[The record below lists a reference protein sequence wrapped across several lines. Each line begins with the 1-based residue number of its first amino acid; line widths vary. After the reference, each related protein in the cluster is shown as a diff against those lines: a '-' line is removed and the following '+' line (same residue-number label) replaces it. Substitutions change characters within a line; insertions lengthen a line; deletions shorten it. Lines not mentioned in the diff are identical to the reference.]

1 MNARRRIS
9 MAAAALAATTAVAG
23 VTGGASSLGQS
34 ARAAHA
40 APQKPNI
47 VFVLTD
53 DLAWNL
59 VRYMPH
65 VKRLQHKG
73 TTFTRY
79 EVTDSLCC
87 PSRASIFTGRFPHD
101 TGVFTNGGSDGG
113 FQLFHDTGQ
122 ESSTFATDLQ
132 ARGYRTA
139 MLGKYLNGY
148 QPDSGFVPPGWNRWV
163 VAGNGYKEFDY
174 KLNENGHVTTH
185 GHGARDYLTDVL
197 ARKGAAFINRSARN
211 HKSFMMEVATFAPHS
226 PYTPAPRDAD
236 KFPGLVAPKGPAF
249 NKANTNPPSWLA
261 GRPPLTPRQIRK
273 INRSF
278 RKRAQAVQAVDDM
291 IGRFRRRLRAHGIA
305 RKTYIVF
312 SSDNGYHMGE
322 HRLMPGKQTAFD
334 SDIRVPLVVAGP
346 GVPSKRTVGRIAE
359 NIDLRPTFDSLA
371 GASFPANVDGHNLG
385 RVLHGRHVA
394 SWRKAALIEH
404 HGPDVDKSDP
414 DFQTKVKANPST
426 YEAIRLAHSVYVEYL
441 NGEREYYN
449 LRKDRPERHNTV
461 ASLSNERRNSLHT
474 RLTALANCHNGSSC
488 WAAGGG

>member
-1 MNARRRIS
+1 MKGRRRIS
-9 MAAAALAATTAVAG
+9 IAAATLAAVAATAG
-23 VTGGASSLGQS
+23 LTGGAASLGKS
-34 ARAAHA
+34 SSAARAASK
-40 APQKPNI
+40 KPNI

-65 VKRLQHKG
+65 VKKLQRHG
-73 TTFTRY
+73 TTFSRY

-122 ESSTFATDLQ
+122 ESSTFGTDLQ

-139 MLGKYLNGY
+139 MMGKYLNGY

-163 VAGNGYKEFDY
+163 VAGNGYKEFNY
-174 KLNENGHVTTH
+174 KLNENGHVTSH
-185 GHGARDYLTDVL
+185 GDSPRDYLTDVV
-197 ARKGAAFINRSARN
+197 ARKGADFINRSARN
-211 HKSFMMEVATFAPHS
+211 RKPFMLEVATFAPHS
-226 PYTPAPRDAD
+226 PYTPAPRDEH
-236 KFPGLVAPKGPAF
+236 KFPGLKAPKGPAF
-249 NKANTNPPSWLA
+249 NEANTNPPSWLA
-261 GRPPLTPRQIRK
+261 GRPPLTPKQIRK

-278 RKRAQAVQAVDDM
+278 RKRARAVQAVDDM
-291 IGRFRRRLRAHGIA
+291 IARFQRRLRAHHIA
-305 RKTYIVF
+305 RKTYVVF

-346 GVPSKRTVGRIAE
+346 DVPSKRTVGRISE
-359 NIDLRPTFDSLA
+359 NIDLRPTFDTLA
-371 GASFPANVDGHNLG
+371 GATFPTNVDGHNLA
-385 RVLHGRHVA
+385 RVLHGRHVP
-394 SWRKAALIEH
+394 SWRQAALVEH
-404 HGPDVDKSDP
+404 HGPDLNKSDP
-414 DFQTKVKANPST
+414 DFQTKAKANPST
-426 YEAIRLAHSVYVEYL
+426 YEAIRVAHAVYVEYL

-449 LRKDRPERHNTV
+449 LRTDPAERHNTV
-461 ASLSNERRNSLHT
+461 ASLSDSRRAALHS
-474 RLTALANCHNGSSC
+474 RLQALENCHSGTSC